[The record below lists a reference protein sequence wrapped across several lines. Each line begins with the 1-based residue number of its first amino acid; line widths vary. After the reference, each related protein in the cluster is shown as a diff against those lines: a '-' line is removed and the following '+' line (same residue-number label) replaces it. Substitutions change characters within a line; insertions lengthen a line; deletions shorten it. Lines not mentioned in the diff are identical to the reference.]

1 MKTININVSSKN
13 YNIYIGKNTLLQAGK
28 IISGLGFSGKLLI
41 VTDDNV
47 APLYLETVEN
57 SINKSGLEAY
67 HIILPNGEEH
77 KNMDSIMKIYEAAAK
92 NNLNRKD
99 MFVALGGG
107 VIGDMTGFAAATFL
121 RGVKYVQIPTTLL
134 AQVDSSIGGKTGIDL
149 PFGKNL
155 VGAFCQ
161 PEAVIADSSV
171 IKTLTDEHI
180 ASGMAEVIKSAFI
193 RKRDFVDL
201 LLSSTDFEEDV
212 EEFIIRSM
220 NVKKEVVEIDEFEKY
235 ERMMLNFGHTL
246 GHSIE
251 KLMNFTGISHGQ
263 AVAIGMSLITKNT
276 EVKDV
281 LDKILHKYNLKTEI
295 DIPVSKLIDAA
306 KNDKKTVS
314 DGINIVVVDKIGEAE
329 IKKITFEEFYGIY
342 E

>member
-13 YNIYIGKNTLLQAGK
+13 YNIHIGKGILSQTGK
-28 IISGLGFSGKLLI
+28 IISSLGFTGRILI

-57 SINKSGLEAY
+57 SINNSGIETS
-67 HIILPNGEEH
+67 HVILPNGEEH
-77 KNMDSIMKIYEAAAK
+77 KNMKSIMMIYEAASK

-193 RKRDFVDL
+193 RKKDFVDL
-201 LLSSTDFEEDV
+201 LLKSTDFEEDV

-251 KLMNFTGISHGQ
+251 KLMSFTGISHGQ

-276 EVKDV
+276 AVKEALDEV
-281 LDKILHKYNLKTEI
+281 LHKYNLKTEI
-295 DIPVSKLIDAA
+295 DIPVNKLIDAA

-329 IKKITFEEFYGIY
+329 IKKITFEEFYSIY

>member
-1 MKTININVSSKN
+1 M
-13 YNIYIGKNTLLQAGK
+13 LQAGK

-212 EEFIIRSM
+212 
-220 NVKKEVVEIDEFEKY
+220 
-235 ERMMLNFGHTL
+235 L
-246 GHSIE
+246 
-251 KLMNFTGISHGQ
+251 
-263 AVAIGMSLITKNT
+263 
-276 EVKDV
+276 
-281 LDKILHKYNLKTEI
+281 
-295 DIPVSKLIDAA
+295 VSKD
-306 KNDKKTVS
+306 
-314 DGINIVVVDKIGEAE
+314 
-329 IKKITFEEFYGIY
+329 
-342 E
+342 

>member
-13 YNIYIGKNTLLQAGK
+13 YNIYIGKGILSQAGK
-28 IISGLGFSGKLLI
+28 IVKSLGFSGKILI

-47 APLYLETVEN
+47 APLYLETVERAIKN
-57 SINKSGLEAY
+57 IGISIF
-67 HIILPNGEEH
+67 HVILPNGEEH

-107 VIGDMTGFAAATFL
+107 VIGDMTGFAASTFL

-171 IKTLTDEHI
+171 INTLTAEHI
-180 ASGMAEVIKSAFI
+180 SSGMAEVIKSAFI
-193 RKRDFVDL
+193 RKKDFVEL
-201 LLSSTDFEEDV
+201 LLNSDSFEDDV

-220 NVKKEVVEIDEFEKY
+220 NVKKEVVEIDEFENY

-263 AVAIGMSLITKNT
+263 AVAIGMSLITKNF
-276 EVKDV
+276 EVKEK
-281 LDKILHKYNLKTEI
+281 LDEILRKYNLKTEI
-295 DIPVSKLIDAA
+295 DIPVNKLIDAA

-314 DGINIVVVDKIGEAE
+314 DGINIVVVEKIGEAE
-329 IKKITFEEFYGIY
+329 IKKITFEEFYKIY
-342 E
+342 G

>member
-1 MKTININVSSKN
+1 MKIININTSSKK
-13 YNIYIGKNTLLQAGK
+13 YNIHIGKGILNKAGE
-28 IISGLGFSGKLLI
+28 IIKDLGFSGKVMI

-47 APLYLETVEN
+47 APIYLEAVKTSVDN
-57 SINKSGLEAY
+57 AGLAVF
-67 HIILPNGEEH
+67 HTILPSGEEH
-77 KNMDSIMKIYEAAAK
+77 KNMDSIMKIYESAAK
-92 NNLNRKD
+92 NNFNRKD

-121 RGVKYVQIPTTLL
+121 RGIKYVQIPTTLL

-161 PEAVIADSSV
+161 PQAVIADTST
-171 IKTLTDEHI
+171 IRTLTDEHI
-180 ASGMAEVIKSAFI
+180 SSGMAEVIKSAFI

-201 LLSSTDFEEDV
+201 LLNSTNFEEDI

-251 KLMNFTGISHGQ
+251 KIMNFKGITHGQ
-263 AVAIGMSLITKNT
+263 AVAIGMSLITKNP
-276 EVKDV
+276 EVKAV
-281 LDKILHKYNLKTEI
+281 LDTILHKYNLKTEI
-295 DIPVSKLIDAA
+295 NIPVKELIDAA

-314 DGINIVVVDKIGEAE
+314 DGINIVVVEEIGNAE
-329 IKKITFEEFYGIY
+329 IKKITFEEFYKLY

>member
-13 YNIYIGKNTLLQAGK
+13 YNINIGKNILTQTGNIIKKLGFDGK
-28 IISGLGFSGKLLI
+28 ILI

-47 APLYLETVEN
+47 APLYLDTV
-57 SINKSGLEAY
+57 KSSLRGSEIDVCDL
-67 HIILPNGEEH
+67 ILPNGEEH
-77 KNMDSIMKIYEAAAK
+77 KNMDSVMKIYECASR

-99 MFVALGGG
+99 MLVALGGG

-121 RGVKYVQIPTTLL
+121 RGIKYVQIPTTLL

-149 PFGKNL
+149 SFGKNL

-161 PEAVIADSSV
+161 PEAVIADTST
-171 IKTLTDEHI
+171 IKTLTAEHI

-193 RKRDFVDL
+193 KSEEFVRIL
-201 LLSSTDFEEDV
+201 LDSVDFENDA

-220 NVKKEVVEIDEFEKY
+220 NVKKEVVEADEFEKY
-235 ERMMLNFGHTL
+235 ERMTLNFGHTL

-251 KLMNFTGISHGQ
+251 KLNNFTGISHGQ
-263 AVAIGMSLITKNT
+263 AVAVGMSLITKDIK
-276 EVKDV
+276 VKEL
-281 LDKILHKYNLKTEI
+281 LDKILHKYNLATHT
-295 DIPVSKLIDAA
+295 DIPTAQLIDAA

-314 DGINIVVVDKIGEAE
+314 DGINIVVVEKIGEAR
-329 IKKITFEEFYGIY
+329 IKKITFEEFYNTYG
-342 E
+342 

>member
-13 YNIYIGKNTLLQAGK
+13 YDIHIGKGILSSAGD
-28 IISGLGFSGKLLI
+28 IIKGLGFDGKILI

-57 SINKSGLEAY
+57 SIANSGIEVYKL
-67 HIILPNGEEH
+67 ILPSGEEH
-77 KNMDSIMKIYEAAAK
+77 KNMESILKIYEAAAK
-92 NNLNRKD
+92 NNINRKD

-121 RGVKYVQIPTTLL
+121 RGIKYVQIPTTLL

-161 PEAVIADSSV
+161 PEAVIADTMT

-193 RKRDFVDL
+193 RKKDFVDML
-201 LLSSTDFEEDV
+201 LNSENFDDDV
-212 EEFIIRSM
+212 EGFIIRSM

-235 ERMMLNFGHTL
+235 DRMLLNFGHTL

-263 AVAIGMSLITKNT
+263 AVAIGMSLITANS
-276 EVKDV
+276 EVKEV

-295 DIPVSKLIDAA
+295 DIPVKKLIDAA

-314 DGINIVVVDKIGEAE
+314 DGINIVVVEKIGEAE
-329 IKKITFEEFYGIY
+329 IKKITFEELYNRY

>member
-1 MKTININVSSKN
+1 MKIINVNTSSKS
-13 YNIYIGKNTLLQAGK
+13 YNIHIGKGVLALTGEIIKKLDFTGK
-28 IISGLGFSGKLLI
+28 VMI

-47 APLYLETVEN
+47 APLYLETVKD
-57 SINKSGLEAY
+57 SIKSSGLDVY
-67 HIILPNGEEH
+67 TTILSSGEEH
-77 KNMDSIMKIYEAAAK
+77 KNMDSIMKVYESAAI
-92 NNLNRKD
+92 NNFNRKD

-107 VIGDMTGFAAATFL
+107 VVGDMTGFAASTFL
-121 RGVKYVQIPTTLL
+121 RGIKYVQIPTTLL

-155 VGAFCQ
+155 VGSFCQ
-161 PEAVIADSSV
+161 PQAVIADTLTL
-171 IKTLTDEHI
+171 KTLTDEHI

-193 RKRDFVDL
+193 RKKDFVDL
-201 LLSSTDFEEDV
+201 LLNSTDFDEDV

-220 NVKKEVVEIDEFEKY
+220 NVKKEVVEIDEFEKH

-251 KLMNFTGISHGQ
+251 KIMNFRGISHGQ
-263 AVAIGMSLITKNT
+263 AVAIGMSLITKNQ
-276 EVKDV
+276 EVKKV
-281 LDKILHKYNLKTEI
+281 LNTILNKYNLKTDI
-295 DIPVSKLIDAA
+295 DIPVKKLIDAA

-314 DGINIVVVDKIGEAE
+314 DGINIVVVEEIGNAD
-329 IKKITFEEFYGIY
+329 IRKITFEEFYKLY

>member
-1 MKTININVSSKN
+1 MKIININVSSKK
-13 YNIYIGKNTLLQAGK
+13 YNIHIGKGILLQSGE
-28 IISGLGFSGKLLI
+28 IIKGLGFNGKLLI

-47 APLYLETVEN
+47 APLYLEKVEN
-57 SINKSGLEAY
+57 SIKDSGIEAF
-67 HIILPNGEEH
+67 HVILPNGEEH
-77 KNMDSIMKIYEAAAK
+77 KNMDSVMKIYDAASK

-193 RKRDFVDL
+193 RKKDFVDL
-201 LLSSTDFEEDV
+201 LLNSTDFEEDV

-276 EVKDV
+276 EVKEI
-281 LDKILHKYNLKTEI
+281 LDKILYKYNLKTEI
-295 DIPVSKLIDAA
+295 NIPVNKLIDA
-306 KNDKKTVS
+306 
-314 DGINIVVVDKIGEAE
+314 
-329 IKKITFEEFYGIY
+329 
-342 E
+342 

>member
-13 YNIYIGKNTLLQAGK
+13 YNIYIGKNTLSQAGE
-28 IISGLGFSGKLLI
+28 IIRGLGFSGKLLI

-67 HIILPNGEEH
+67 HVILPNGEEH

>member
-1 MKTININVSSKN
+1 MKTININVSSKK
-13 YNIYIGKNTLLQAGK
+13 YDIYIGKNILSKSGD
-28 IISGLGFSGKLLI
+28 IIKNIGFSGKILI

-47 APLYLETVEN
+47 APLYLETV
-57 SINKSGLEAY
+57 KSSLKNNETDVFY
-67 HIILPNGEEH
+67 IILPNGEEH

-92 NNLNRKD
+92 YNFNRKD
-99 MFVALGGG
+99 MFVSLGGG
-107 VIGDMTGFAAATFL
+107 VIGDMTGFAASTFL

-161 PEAVIADSSV
+161 PEAVIADSDT
-171 IKTLTDEHI
+171 IKTLTKEHI

-193 RKRDFVDL
+193 RKKDFVEL
-201 LLSSTDFEEDV
+201 LMDSESFEDDI

-220 NVKKEVVEIDEFEKY
+220 NVKKEVVEVDEFEKY

-263 AVAIGMSLITKNT
+263 AVAIGMSLITKNPD
-276 EVKDV
+276 VKEK
-281 LDKILHKYNLKTEI
+281 LDKVLHKYNLRTET
-295 DIPVSKLIDAA
+295 DIPVSQLIDAA
-306 KNDKKTVS
+306 KNDKKTDR
-314 DGINIVVVDKIGEAE
+314 DGINIVLVDKIGEAE
-329 IKKITFEEFYGIY
+329 IKKITFEEFYNIY
-342 E
+342 G

>member
-13 YNIYIGKNTLLQAGK
+13 YKIYIGKGILKDAGEL
-28 IISGLGFSGKLLI
+28 ISNIGFKGKVLI

-47 APLYLETVEN
+47 APLYLETVKN
-57 SINKSGLEAY
+57 SVKNAGIQVYNV
-67 HIILPNGEEH
+67 ILPNGEEH
-77 KNMDSIMKIYEAAAK
+77 KNMESVMKIYGVAAK
-92 NNLNRKD
+92 NNFNRND

-121 RGVKYVQIPTTLL
+121 RGIKYVQIPTTLL
-134 AQVDSSIGGKTGIDL
+134 AQVDSSIGGKTGVDL
-149 PFGKNL
+149 TYGKNL

-193 RKRDFVDL
+193 RDKEFVQL
-201 LLSSTDFEEDV
+201 LEKSKNFEEDI

-220 NVKKEVVEIDEFEKY
+220 NVKKEVVEIDEFEKH

-251 KLMNFTGISHGQ
+251 KLMDFTGVSHGQ
-263 AVAIGMSLITKNT
+263 AVAIGMSLITKNG
-276 EVKDV
+276 EVKTV
-281 LDKILHKYNLKTEI
+281 LDNILHKYNLNTTTEF
-295 DIPVSKLIDAA
+295 SEKELIDAA
-306 KNDKKTVS
+306 KNDKKAVN
-314 DGINIVVVDKIGEAE
+314 DGIYIVVVDEIGKAE
-329 IKKITFEEFYGIY
+329 IKKITFEEFYKIY
-342 E
+342 G

>member
-1 MKTININVSSKN
+1 MKIININVSSKK
-13 YNIYIGKNTLLQAGK
+13 YNIHIGKGILSQSGE
-28 IISGLGFSGKLLI
+28 IIKGLGFSGKLLI

-47 APLYLETVEN
+47 APLYLENVEN
-57 SINKSGLEAY
+57 SIKDSGIEAF
-67 HIILPNGEEH
+67 HVILPNGEEH
-77 KNMDSIMKIYEAAAK
+77 KNMESIMKIYEAGAK

-193 RKRDFVDL
+193 RKKDFVDL
-201 LLSSTDFEEDV
+201 LLNSTDFEEDV

-276 EVKDV
+276 EVKEI
-281 LDKILHKYNLKTEI
+281 LDKILDKYNLKTEI
-295 DIPVSKLIDAA
+295 NIPVNKLIDAA

-329 IKKITFEEFYGIY
+329 IKKITFEEFYNIY
-342 E
+342 G

>member
-1 MKTININVSSKN
+1 MKIININTSSKN
-13 YNIYIGKNTLLQAGK
+13 YNIYVGNGILSKIGELISELSFKGK
-28 IISGLGFSGKLLI
+28 ILI

-47 APLYLETVEN
+47 APLYLEIVKRAI
-57 SINKSGLEAY
+57 SDAGIDVYSLV
-67 HIILPNGEEH
+67 LPNGEEN
-77 KNMDSIMKIYEAAAK
+77 KNMTSIMRIYECAAA
-92 NNLNRKD
+92 NNFNRKD

-121 RGVKYVQIPTTLL
+121 RGIKYVQVPTTLL

-161 PEAVIADSSV
+161 PVLVVADTAT

-193 RKRDFVDL
+193 RSKEFVDVL
-201 LLSSTDFEEDV
+201 LNSVDFYNDV
-212 EEFIIRSM
+212 EDFIVRSM

-251 KLMNFTGISHGQ
+251 KLNNFTGITHGQ
-263 AVAIGMSLITKNT
+263 AVAIGMWLITQNPS
-276 EVKDV
+276 VKDV
-281 LDKILHKYNLKTEI
+281 LGKVLQKYNLVTDTKYSVKE
-295 DIPVSKLIDAA
+295 LIDAA
-306 KNDKKTVS
+306 KNDKKAVS
-314 DGINIVVVDKIGEAE
+314 DGINIVVVNEIGNAD
-329 IKKITFEEFYGIY
+329 IKKVTFEEFYKLY

>member
-1 MKTININVSSKN
+1 MKTININTSSKN
-13 YNIYIGKNTLLQAGK
+13 YNIHIGGRILSGCGE
-28 IISGLGFSGKLLI
+28 IIKGLGFGGKILI

-47 APLYLETVEN
+47 APLYLETVE
-57 SINKSGLEAY
+57 KSLKDRGFNTFSTV
-67 HIILPNGEEH
+67 LPNGEEH
-77 KNMDSIMKIYEAAAK
+77 KNMESIMKIYEAAAK
-92 NNLNRKD
+92 NNFNRKD

-121 RGVKYVQIPTTLL
+121 RGIKYVQIPTTLL

-161 PEAVIADSSV
+161 PQAVIADTST

-193 RKRDFVDL
+193 RKKDFVDL
-201 LLSSTDFEEDV
+201 LLNSTDFDQDI

-220 NVKKEVVEIDEFEKY
+220 NVKREVVEIDEFEKY

-251 KLMNFTGISHGQ
+251 KIMNFKGISHGQ
-263 AVAIGMSLITKNT
+263 AVAIGMSLITKNP
-276 EVKDV
+276 EVKET
-281 LDKILHKYNLKTEI
+281 LDTILHKYNLKTEI
-295 DIPVSKLIDAA
+295 DIPVNKLIDAA

-314 DGINIVVVDKIGEAE
+314 DGINIVVVNKIGEAE
-329 IKKITFEEFYGIY
+329 IKKITFEEFYKLY

>member
-1 MKTININVSSKN
+1 MKTINVNTSSKS
-13 YNIYIGKNTLLQAGK
+13 YNIYVGKGILSLAGE
-28 IISGLGFSGKLLI
+28 IIKKLDFSGKIMI
-41 VTDDNV
+41 VTDDKV
-47 APLYLETVEN
+47 APIYLETVKN
-57 SINKSGLEAY
+57 SIEGAGLNVFTT
-67 HIILPNGEEH
+67 ILPSGEEH
-77 KNMDSIMKIYEAAAK
+77 KNMDSVMKIYESAAM
-92 NNLNRKD
+92 NNFNRKD

-107 VIGDMTGFAAATFL
+107 VVGDMTGFAASTFL

-161 PEAVIADSSV
+161 PQAVIADILT

-193 RKRDFVDL
+193 REKDFVDL
-201 LLSSTDFEEDV
+201 LLNSTDFDTDV
-212 EEFIIRSM
+212 EEFIMRSM
-220 NVKKEVVEIDEFEKY
+220 NVKREVVEIDEFEKH

-251 KLMNFTGISHGQ
+251 KLMNFRGISHGQ

-276 EVKDV
+276 EVKNTLNKV
-281 LDKILHKYNLKTEI
+281 LDKYNLKT
-295 DIPVSKLIDAA
+295 DINIPIKQLIDAA
-306 KNDKKTVS
+306 KNDKKSVS
-314 DGINIVVVDKIGEAE
+314 DGINIVVVEEIGNAD
-329 IKKITFEEFYGIY
+329 IRKITFEEFYKLY

>member
-1 MKTININVSSKN
+1 MKIININVSSKK
-13 YNIYIGKNTLLQAGK
+13 YNIHIGKGILLQSGE
-28 IISGLGFSGKLLI
+28 IIKGLGFNGKLLI

-47 APLYLETVEN
+47 APLYLENVEN
-57 SINKSGLEAY
+57 SIKDSGIETF
-67 HIILPNGEEH
+67 HVILPNGEEH
-77 KNMDSIMKIYEAAAK
+77 KNMESIMKIYEAAAK

-193 RKRDFVDL
+193 RKKDFVDL
-201 LLSSTDFEEDV
+201 LLNSTDFEEDV

-276 EVKDV
+276 EVKV
-281 LDKILHKYNLKTEI
+281 ILDKILYKYNLKTEI
-295 DIPVSKLIDAA
+295 NIPVNKLIDAA

-329 IKKITFEEFYGIY
+329 IKKITFEEFYNIY

>member
-67 HIILPNGEEH
+67 HVILPNGEEH

-134 AQVDSSIGGKTGIDL
+134 AQVDSSIGGKTGVDL

>member
-1 MKTININVSSKN
+1 MKIININVSSKN
-13 YNIYIGKNTLLQAGK
+13 YNIHIGKGILSQSGE
-28 IISGLGFSGKLLI
+28 IIKGLGFSGKLLI

-47 APLYLETVEN
+47 APLYLENVEN
-57 SINKSGLEAY
+57 SIKDSGIEAF
-67 HIILPNGEEH
+67 HVILPNGEEH
-77 KNMDSIMKIYEAAAK
+77 KNMESIMKIYEAAAK

-193 RKRDFVDL
+193 RKKDFVDL
-201 LLSSTDFEEDV
+201 LLNSTDFEEDV

-276 EVKDV
+276 EVKEI
-281 LDKILHKYNLKTEI
+281 LDKILDKYNLKTEI
-295 DIPVSKLIDAA
+295 NIPVNKLIDAA

-329 IKKITFEEFYGIY
+329 IKKITFEEFYNIY
-342 E
+342 G

>member
-13 YNIYIGKNTLLQAGK
+13 YNIHIGKSILKNAGEV
-28 IISGLGFSGKLLI
+28 INNLGFNGKVLI

-47 APLYLETVEN
+47 APLYLETVKN
-57 SINKSGLEAY
+57 SIESVGIQAFSV
-67 HIILPNGEEH
+67 ILPNGEEH
-77 KNMDSIMKIYEAAAK
+77 KNMDSVMKIYEVAAK
-92 NNLNRKD
+92 NNFNRKD

-121 RGVKYVQIPTTLL
+121 RGIKYVQIPTTLL

-149 PFGKNL
+149 AYGKNL

-193 RKRDFVDL
+193 RDKKLVEL
-201 LLSSTDFEEDV
+201 LGKSENFEDDV

-263 AVAIGMSLITKNT
+263 AVAVGMSLITKNS
-276 EVKDV
+276 EVKNV
-281 LDKILHKYNLKTEI
+281 LDNILNKYNLATTTIFSTEA
-295 DIPVSKLIDAA
+295 LIDAA
-306 KNDKKTVS
+306 KNDKKAVS
-314 DGINIVVVDKIGEAE
+314 DGINIVVVEEIGKAE
-329 IKKITFEEFYGIY
+329 IKKITFEEFYKIY
-342 E
+342 G

>member
-13 YNIYIGKNTLLQAGK
+13 YDIYIGKSILKNAGE
-28 IISGLGFSGKLLI
+28 IITNLGFNGKLLI

-47 APLYLETVEN
+47 APLYLEVVKKSIEN
-57 SINKSGLEAY
+57 AGIKVY
-67 HIILPNGEEH
+67 DVILSNGEEN
-77 KNMDSIMKIYEAAAK
+77 KNMDSVMHIYEVAAK
-92 NNLNRKD
+92 NNFNRKD

-121 RGVKYVQIPTTLL
+121 RGIKYVQIPTTLL

-149 PFGKNL
+149 PYGKNL

-161 PEAVIADSSV
+161 PETVIADSSV
-171 IKTLTDEHI
+171 IKTLTDEHV

-193 RKRDFVDL
+193 RDKNLVEL
-201 LLSSTDFEEDV
+201 LEKSENFENDV

-220 NVKKEVVEIDEFEKY
+220 KVKKEVVEIDEFEKH

-263 AVAIGMSLITKNT
+263 AVAIGMSLVTKNS
-276 EVKDV
+276 EVKTT
-281 LDKILHKYNLKTEI
+281 LDNILHKYNLVTTTEFS
-295 DIPVSKLIDAA
+295 VKALIDAA
-306 KNDKKTVS
+306 KNDKKAVS
-314 DGINIVVVDKIGEAE
+314 DGINIVVVDEIGKAE
-329 IKKITFEEFYGIY
+329 IRKITFEEFYNIY
-342 E
+342 G